1 MSSGFWEAVLM
12 ATNVNTI
19 HPPPPPPPPRLR
31 FAVAQNRAK
40 MANLTPSEDQYYEK
54 IKSIQ
59 LSMHKRERRRLQL
72 EKELFSYSRSD
83 KRISQIKCSKLRS
96 YLKEIC
102 DREARA
108 KMRNL
113 ELLRDVECIEIGIK
127 EYSPDRGPLQQEKA
141 GFLKRISSLMEAR
154 KKMEQEHN
162 AEKVVAVHSQHQ
174 DRSLSHIAKD
184 FTQPPAV
191 IFMGHQTSR
200 GSDAEAGT
208 TSVHSRQALHRSPN
222 RSVHS
227 RERLPSG
234 LLKDFR
240 VGGEDADSNRAHLS
254 DDISG
259 SNDSPDGCNLSDKHE
274 RTMVVLPSVSALTG
288 AAGNV
293 PFGSDDEQEWS
304 PLVTLT
310 RPEKNLSPS
319 GSSPM
324 KAENSPAEHTDYR
337 EVADHTPI
345 MEDGEGGLSL
355 LMPQTTFGKEAQD
368 TPDRCES
375 VTPPSSDVQLSES
388 SASDLS
394 ISLTQSELEEDL
406 PEGVAPERSATSQ
419 GSDDH
424 NQHSRESSLQSDGSK
439 KTPQLNSVPLVTLE
453 SLSQEGLFNLLDRIE
468 GRLHCEQTCV
478 YGGSSIDERRLNRII
493 SLCNGGASLNDED
506 LEACGA
512 VILHEL
518 QRLSWS
524 TAKGC
529 LLPQDLVRAHQSCTE
544 PNEISASLPP
554 DAARLWDRWFKH
566 ALLLKERRVLSTKRL
581 VQLFTPLLLERHA
594 TYSHQAK
601 VLLRT
606 LVSRSSEECP
616 SAEDESDLS
625 SSCGPPSLLADGD
638 VKPTRPMQKQQIQE
652 LQSTEEDSQDESP
665 VESVPIRETK
675 AYQLLKQSA
684 MQERLQSSE
693 EEEEDDD
700 DLSGINHG
708 REEDLGRAKRS
719 SHQDP
724 YPRKENTNSKAHSAL
739 QSKAFWGESDDSNS
753 DIEAALRPQPFSTN
767 NDDID
772 DFCD

>member
-1 MSSGFWEAVLM
+1 M
-12 ATNVNTI
+12 AS
-19 HPPPPPPPPRLR
+19 
-31 FAVAQNRAK
+31 
-40 MANLTPSEDQYYEK
+40 MARSEDRYYVK
-54 IKSIQ
+54 ITSIQ
-59 LSMHKRERRRLQL
+59 QNMHKREKRRLEL
-72 EKELFSYSRSD
+72 ERELFTYSRSD

-113 ELLRDVECIEIGIK
+113 ELLRDVECIEISMK
-127 EYSPDRGPLQQEKA
+127 EYSPDHGPLQQQKA
-141 GFLKRISSLMEAR
+141 DFFKKISRHMQAR
-154 KKMEQEHN
+154 KQTEQKLD
-162 AEKVVAVHSQHQ
+162 AAKVEAVHRQHP
-174 DRSLSHIAKD
+174 DCSLFHPAED
-184 FTQPPAV
+184 YTQPPKV
-191 IFMGHQTSR
+191 IFMDHQTSR

-208 TSVHSRQALHRSPN
+208 TSVHSHQALHRSPN
-222 RSVHS
+222 RSMHS

-240 VGGEDADSNRAHLS
+240 VGGEDAASNRAHLS

-259 SNDSPDGCNLSDKHE
+259 SNDSPGGCNLSDKHE
-274 RTMVVLPSVSALTG
+274 RMMAVLPSVRALTG

-293 PFGSDDEQEWS
+293 PFGSDDEHELS
-304 PLVTLT
+304 PLMTLMG
-310 RPEKNLSPS
+310 PEKNMSPS
-319 GSSPM
+319 SSRPVEA
-324 KAENSPAEHTDYR
+324 KNSPAEHADSQ
-337 EVADHTPI
+337 EVAHQPPL
-345 MEDGEGGLSL
+345 MEDGERGLSH
-355 LMPQTTFGKEAQD
+355 LMPETSHGKEAED
-368 TPDRCES
+368 TSGRCES
-375 VTPPSSDVQLSES
+375 ISTPSSDVQLSES

-406 PEGVAPERSATSQ
+406 PELVAPERNATS
-419 GSDDH
+419 GEGDDH
-424 NQHSRESSLQSDGSK
+424 NQHSPESSLHSDGSK
-439 KTPQLNSVPLVTLE
+439 NAAQLNHESSAPVMTLE
-453 SLSQEGLFNLLDRIE
+453 SLSQEGLFNLLDNIE
-468 GRLHCEQTCV
+468 GRLNGKQTNV
-478 YGGSSIDERRLNRII
+478 YGHSSIDGTQLNRII
-493 SLCNGGASLNDED
+493 SLCNGGAGLNDED

-529 LLPQDLVRAHQSCTE
+529 LLPQDLVSAHQSSTE

-566 ALLLKERRVLSTKRL
+566 ALLLKERRVLSTEHL

-606 LVSRSSEECP
+606 LVSRSSEEWP

-625 SSCGPPSLLADGD
+625 SCGPPSLLADSD
-638 VKPTRPMQKQQIQE
+638 VQPTRLVQKQQIQE

-693 EEEEDDD
+693 EEVEEEDDG
-700 DLSGINHG
+700 LSGINHG
-708 REEDLGRAKRS
+708 HEVDLGRAKRS

-724 YPRKENTNSKAHSAL
+724 YPRKETTNSKAHSAL
-739 QSKAFWGESDDSNS
+739 QSKALWAESDDSNS
-753 DIEAALRPQPFSTN
+753 EIEAALRPQPFNTN
-767 NDDID
+767 SDDID

>member
-1 MSSGFWEAVLM
+1 METMDGD
-12 ATNVNTI
+12 
-19 HPPPPPPPPRLR
+19 
-31 FAVAQNRAK
+31 
-40 MANLTPSEDQYYEK
+40 EDQYYEK
-54 IKSIQ
+54 IKTIQ
-59 LSMHKRERRRLQL
+59 KSMHEREKRRLEL
-72 EKELFSYSRSD
+72 ERDLFAYSRSD

-113 ELLRDVECIEIGIK
+113 ELLRDMESMEISMK
-127 EYSPDRGPLQQEKA
+127 EYTPDHGPLQQQKTEYFK
-141 GFLKRISSLMEAR
+141 KVSKIVEAR
-154 KKMEQEHN
+154 KKKQQEPDGKKNEARHHQSSSPF
-162 AEKVVAVHSQHQ
+162 HS
-174 DRSLSHIAKD
+174 AKD
-184 FTQPPAV
+184 FTQPPTV

-208 TSVHSRQALHRSPN
+208 TSVHSHQALHRSPN
-222 RSVHS
+222 RSMHS
-227 RERLPSG
+227 RERLQSG

-240 VGGEDADSNRAHLS
+240 VGGEEGAGNRAHLS

-259 SNDSPDGCNLSDKHE
+259 SNDSLDGCNFSDKHE
-274 RTMVVLPSVSALTG
+274 RRMPVLPSVRALTA

-293 PFGSDDEQEWS
+293 PFRSDDEQEPS
-304 PLVTLT
+304 PLMTLT
-310 RPEKNLSPS
+310 RTEKELSPS
-319 GSSPM
+319 SSSPM
-324 KAENSPAEHTDYR
+324 KAKNSSAEHTESQ
-337 EVADHTPI
+337 EVAHQLTI
-345 MEDGEGGLSL
+345 MEHGEQGLSHL
-355 LMPQTTFGKEAQD
+355 IPQTTFGKEAQD
-368 TPDRCES
+368 APERSDS
-375 VTPPSSDVQLSES
+375 VSTPSSDVQLSES
-388 SASDLS
+388 SVSDLS
-394 ISLTQSELEEDL
+394 ISLTQSELEED
-406 PEGVAPERSATSQ
+406 PAEGVASDRRTTS
-419 GSDDH
+419 GGNDDD
-424 NQHSRESSLQSDGSK
+424 NQHSPVSPMHSDGSK
-439 KTPQLNSVPLVTLE
+439 NIPQSKFEASVVTLG
-453 SLSQEGLFNLLDRIE
+453 SLSQEGLFNLLDHIE
-468 GRLHCEQTCV
+468 GRLYGEQTTEL
-478 YGGSSIDERRLNRII
+478 YRDSSIDARQLNRII
-493 SLCNGGASLNDED
+493 SRADLNDEG

-529 LLPQDLVRAHQSCTE
+529 VLSQNLVSAHQSCTE

-554 DAARLWDRWFKH
+554 DAAQLWDRWFKH
-566 ALLLKERRVLSTKRL
+566 ALLLKERRVLSTEGL

-625 SSCGPPSLLADGD
+625 SSCGPPSLLADGY
-638 VKPTRPMQKQQIQE
+638 VKPARPVQKQHIQE

-693 EEEEDDD
+693 EEEEEEDNDG
-700 DLSGINHG
+700 LTGINHG
-708 REEDLGRAKRS
+708 HEEDLGRAKCS

-724 YPRKENTNSKAHSAL
+724 YPRKEKTNSKALSAL

-753 DIEAALRPQPFSTN
+753 EIEAALCPRPFNTN
-767 NDDID
+767 NDDTD
-772 DFCD
+772 DFYD

>member
-1 MSSGFWEAVLM
+1 MV
-12 ATNVNTI
+12 TNVNNG
-19 HPPPPPPPPRLR
+19 HPPPPLPGSAAAPIRE
-31 FAVAQNRAK
+31 K
-40 MANLTPSEDQYYEK
+40 MENMSRSEEQYYEK
-54 IKSIQ
+54 ITSIQ
-59 LSMHKRERRRLQL
+59 LSMHKREKQRLEL
-72 EKELFSYSRSD
+72 ERELFVYSRSD
-83 KRISQIKCSKLRS
+83 KRISQIKYSKLHS

-113 ELLRDVECIEIGIK
+113 ELLRDVECIEISMK
-127 EYSPDRGPLQQEKA
+127 EYSPDHGSLQQQKA
-141 GFLKRISSLMEAR
+141 DFLKKISTFMEA
-154 KKMEQEHN
+154 KKN
-162 AEKVVAVHSQHQ
+162 IEKEPGTAKVEAVQRRHQ
-174 DRSLSHIAKD
+174 DSSPSQPVRD
-184 FTQPPAV
+184 FTQAPAV
-191 IFMGHQTSR
+191 IFMGRQTSR

-208 TSVHSRQALHRSPN
+208 TSVLSHQALHRSPN
-222 RSVHS
+222 RSMHS

-240 VGGEDADSNRAHLS
+240 VGGEDAASNRAHLS

-274 RTMVVLPSVSALTG
+274 RTMAMLPSIRALTG
-288 AAGNV
+288 SSGNV
-293 PFGSDDEQEWS
+293 PFGSDDEPEPS

-310 RPEKNLSPS
+310 GPEKNVLP
-319 GSSPM
+319 GSSRLM
-324 KAENSPAEHTDYR
+324 KAKNSKAEHTDSR
-337 EVADHTPI
+337 EVAHQTPI
-345 MEDGEGGLSL
+345 KEDGERALGHF
-355 LMPQTTFGKEAQD
+355 MPQATFGEEAQD
-368 TPDRCES
+368 IPGRCES
-375 VTPPSSDVQLSES
+375 VSSDVQLSES

-394 ISLTQSELEEDL
+394 ISLTQSELEEDP
-406 PEGVAPERSATSQ
+406 PEGLSPEQNATSE
-419 GSDDH
+419 GSDYPD
-424 NQHSRESSLQSDGSK
+424 QHSPESSLYSHGCEN
-439 KTPQLNSVPLVTLE
+439 TPQLNCKSSAPAVTLE
-453 SLSQEGLFNLLDRIE
+453 SLSQEGLFNLLHNIE
-468 GRLHCEQTCV
+468 GRLLGEQTRV
-478 YGGSSIDERRLNRII
+478 YVDASIDGRQLNRII
-493 SLCNGGASLNDED
+493 RLCNGGASVNDED
-506 LEACGA
+506 LKACGA

-529 LLPQDLVRAHQSCTE
+529 LLPQDIVSAHQSSTE
-544 PNEISASLPP
+544 PNEISTSLPP

-566 ALLLKERRVLSTKRL
+566 ALLLKEHRVLSTERL

-625 SSCGPPSLLADGD
+625 SSCGRPSPLADGEE
-638 VKPTRPMQKQQIQE
+638 KPARPVQKQPIQE
-652 LQSTEEDSQDESP
+652 LQSTEEESQDESP

-693 EEEEDDD
+693 EEEEEDDG
-700 DLSGINHG
+700 LSGINHG
-708 REEDLGRAKRS
+708 HEEDLGRAKRS

-724 YPRKENTNSKAHSAL
+724 YPRKEKSNSKAHSTL

-753 DIEAALRPQPFSTN
+753 EIEAALRPQPFNTN
-767 NDDID
+767 NGDID
-772 DFCD
+772 DFSD

>member
-1 MSSGFWEAVLM
+1 M
-12 ATNVNTI
+12 ASMV
-19 HPPPPPPPPRLR
+19 R
-31 FAVAQNRAK
+31 
-40 MANLTPSEDQYYEK
+40 SEDQYYEK
-54 IKSIQ
+54 ITSIQ
-59 LSMHKRERRRLQL
+59 QSMHNRERRRLEL
-72 EKELFSYSRSD
+72 ERELFTYSRSD
-83 KRISQIKCSKLRS
+83 RRISQIKCSKLRS

-113 ELLRDVECIEIGIK
+113 ELLRDVECIEISMK
-127 EYSPDRGPLQQEKA
+127 EYSPDHGPLQQQKA
-141 GFLKRISSLMEAR
+141 DFFKKISRFMEAR
-154 KKMEQEHN
+154 QKMEQESDI
-162 AEKVVAVHSQHQ
+162 EKVEAVQRQHQ
-174 DRSLSHIAKD
+174 DSSLLSHPAKD

-191 IFMGHQTSR
+191 IFMGRQTSR

-208 TSVHSRQALHRSPN
+208 TSVHSHQALHRSPN
-222 RSVHS
+222 RSMHS

-240 VGGEDADSNRAHLS
+240 VGGEDAASNRAHLS

-274 RTMVVLPSVSALTG
+274 RTMALLPSVRALTG

-293 PFGSDDEQEWS
+293 PFGSDDEQEPS

-310 RPEKNLSPS
+310 GPEKNLSPS
-319 GSSPM
+319 SSSPM
-324 KAENSPAEHTDYR
+324 TAKNSPAEHSDSC
-337 EVADHTPI
+337 EVAHQTPI
-345 MEDGEGGLSL
+345 MEDGQRGLSH
-355 LMPQTTFGKEAQD
+355 LMPQTTSGKEDQD
-368 TPDRCES
+368 TGLRES
-375 VTPPSSDVQLSES
+375 VSTPSSDVHLSES

-394 ISLTQSELEEDL
+394 LSLTQSELEEDL
-406 PEGVAPERSATSQ
+406 PEGVAPEKNATSGQ
-419 GSDDH
+419 SDDR
-424 NQHSRESSLQSDGSK
+424 NQHSPESSLHSDSFK
-439 KTPQLNSVPLVTLE
+439 NTPELNCESSAPVVTLE
-453 SLSQEGLFNLLDRIE
+453 SLSQVGLFNLLDNIE
-468 GRLHCEQTCV
+468 GRLHCERASV
-478 YGGSSIDERRLNRII
+478 YGDSSIDGRRLNRII
-493 SLCNGGASLNDED
+493 SLCNAGAGLNDED

-529 LLPQDLVRAHQSCTE
+529 LLPQDLVSAYQSCTE
-544 PNEISASLPP
+544 PNKISTSLPP

-566 ALLLKERRVLSTKRL
+566 ALLLKERRVLSTERL

-638 VKPTRPMQKQQIQE
+638 VRPARPVQKQQIQE

-684 MQERLQSSE
+684 MQKRLPSSE
-693 EEEEDDD
+693 EEEDNDG
-700 DLSGINHG
+700 LSGINHG
-708 REEDLGRAKRS
+708 HEEDLGRAKRS

-724 YPRKENTNSKAHSAL
+724 YPWKENTKSKAHSAL
-739 QSKAFWGESDDSNS
+739 QSKAFWGESDDSDA
-753 DIEAALRPQPFSTN
+753 DIEAALRPQPFNTN

>member
-1 MSSGFWEAVLM
+1 MESM
-12 ATNVNTI
+12 A
-19 HPPPPPPPPRLR
+19 R
-31 FAVAQNRAK
+31 
-40 MANLTPSEDQYYEK
+40 SEDQYYEK
-54 IKSIQ
+54 ITSIQ
-59 LSMHKRERRRLQL
+59 QSMHKREKRRLEL
-72 EKELFSYSRSD
+72 ERELFAYSRSD
-83 KRISQIKCSKLRS
+83 RRISQIKCSKLRS

-113 ELLRDVECIEIGIK
+113 ELLRDVECIEISMK
-127 EYSPDRGPLQQEKA
+127 EYSPDHGPLQQQKA
-141 GFLKRISSLMEAR
+141 DFFNKVSRIVEAR
-154 KKMEQEHN
+154 KKTEQQPD
-162 AEKVVAVHSQHQ
+162 AEKNEALPGHHQ
-174 DRSLSHIAKD
+174 DSSPFLPAQD

-191 IFMGHQTSR
+191 ISMGRQTSR

-208 TSVHSRQALHRSPN
+208 TSVHSHQALHRSPN
-222 RSVHS
+222 RSMHS

-240 VGGEDADSNRAHLS
+240 VGGEEAASNRAHLS

-274 RTMVVLPSVSALTG
+274 RTMLLLPSVRALTG

-293 PFGSDDEQEWS
+293 PFGSDDEQEPS
-304 PLVTLT
+304 PLMTLT
-310 RPEKNLSPS
+310 RPEKNPSP
-319 GSSPM
+319 GCSSPM
-324 KAENSPAEHTDYR
+324 KNSPAEHTGSR
-337 EVADHTPI
+337 EVAHQPAI
-345 MEDGEGGLSL
+345 MEEGERGRTH
-355 LMPQTTFGKEAQD
+355 LMPHTTFGKDAQD
-368 TPDRCES
+368 TAGRSES
-375 VTPPSSDVQLSES
+375 ISTPSSDVQLSES

-394 ISLTQSELEEDL
+394 VSLTQSELEEDP
-406 PEGVAPERSATSQ
+406 PEGVALDRSATS
-419 GSDDH
+419 GGDDDH
-424 NQHSRESSLQSDGSK
+424 NQHSPESSLHSDGSK
-439 KTPQLNSVPLVTLE
+439 NTPQLNCESSAPVLTLK
-453 SLSQEGLFNLLDRIE
+453 SLSQEGLFNLLDNIE
-468 GRLHCEQTCV
+468 GRLHGERTSV
-478 YGGSSIDERRLNRII
+478 YKDSSVDARQLNRII
-493 SLCNGGASLNDED
+493 SLCNAGAGLNDED

-529 LLPQDLVRAHQSCTE
+529 LLPQDLVSAHQSCTE
-544 PNEISASLPP
+544 PNEISNSLPP

-566 ALLLKERRVLSTKRL
+566 ALLLKERRVLSTERL

-616 SAEDESDLS
+616 SAQDESDLS
-625 SSCGPPSLLADGD
+625 SSYGPPSLLADGY
-638 VKPTRPMQKQQIQE
+638 VKPARPAQQQHIQE

-700 DLSGINHG
+700 GLSGINHG
-708 REEDLGRAKRS
+708 YEEDLGRAKRS

-724 YPRKENTNSKAHSAL
+724 YPRKEKTNSKALSAL
-739 QSKAFWGESDDSNS
+739 KSKAFWGESDDSNS
-753 DIEAALRPQPFSTN
+753 EIEAALCPQPFNAN

-772 DFCD
+772 DFSD

>member
-1 MSSGFWEAVLM
+1 MV
-12 ATNVNTI
+12 TNVNTS
-19 HPPPPPPPPRLR
+19 HRPPPPLPPRLGS
-31 FAVAQNRAK
+31 AVAPKQAK
-40 MANLTPSEDQYYEK
+40 ITSMARSEDQYYEK
-54 IKSIQ
+54 ITSIQ
-59 LSMHKRERRRLQL
+59 QSMHKREKRRLEL
-72 EKELFSYSRSD
+72 ERELFAYSRSD

-113 ELLRDVECIEIGIK
+113 ELLRDVECIEISMK
-127 EYSPDRGPLQQEKA
+127 EYSPDHGPLQQQKA
-141 GFLKRISSLMEAR
+141 DLSKKISRFMEAR
-154 KKMEQEHN
+154 KKMD
-162 AEKVVAVHSQHQ
+162 AAKVKAVHRQHQ
-174 DRSLSHIAKD
+174 DSSLSHPAKD
-184 FTQPPAV
+184 FTKPPAV
-191 IFMGHQTSR
+191 IFMGRQTSR
-200 GSDAEAGT
+200 GSDAGAGT
-208 TSVHSRQALHRSPN
+208 TSVHSHQALHRSPN
-222 RSVHS
+222 RSMHS

-240 VGGEDADSNRAHLS
+240 VGGEDAASNRAHLS

-274 RTMVVLPSVSALTG
+274 RTVAVLPSVRALTG

-293 PFGSDDEQEWS
+293 PFGSDDEQEPS

-310 RPEKNLSPS
+310 GPKKNPSPS
-319 GSSPM
+319 SSSPM
-324 KAENSPAEHTDYR
+324 KAKNSPADHTDSR
-337 EVADHTPI
+337 EVAHQSAI
-345 MEDGEGGLSL
+345 MEDGERGLSH
-355 LMPQTTFGKEAQD
+355 LMPITTFGKEAQD
-368 TPDRCES
+368 TPGRCES
-375 VTPPSSDVQLSES
+375 VSTPSSDVQLSGS

-406 PEGVAPERSATSQ
+406 SEGVAPERNATSG

-424 NQHSRESSLQSDGSK
+424 NQHSPESSPLSGGSK
-439 KTPQLNSVPLVTLE
+439 KAPQLQCESSAAVVTLE
-453 SLSQEGLFNLLDRIE
+453 SLSQEGLFNLLDNIE
-468 GRLHCEQTCV
+468 GRLLGERTSV
-478 YGGSSIDERRLNRII
+478 YGDSPIDGRQLNRII
-493 SLCNGGASLNDED
+493 SLCNGGAGLNDED

-518 QRLSWS
+518 QGLSWS

-529 LLPQDLVRAHQSCTE
+529 LLPQDLVSAHQSSTE
-544 PNEISASLPP
+544 PNEISTSLPP

-566 ALLLKERRVLSTKRL
+566 ALLLKERRVLSTERL

-625 SSCGPPSLLADGD
+625 SSCGPPCLLADGD
-638 VKPTRPMQKQQIQE
+638 VKPARPAQKQQIQE
-652 LQSTEEDSQDESP
+652 LQSAEEDSQDESP

-693 EEEEDDD
+693 EEVEEDDD
-700 DLSGINHG
+700 GLSGINHG

-724 YPRKENTNSKAHSAL
+724 YPRKEMTNSKAHSAL

-753 DIEAALRPQPFSTN
+753 EIEAALRPRPFNTN
-767 NDDID
+767 IDNVD